1 MSDLAR
7 VGIAI
12 DSDLLQEF
20 DKQVDRR
27 GYANRSEAVRDL
39 IRDSLIRENVAAP
52 HAKVVGTLTLVY
64 DHHVRQLA
72 DRLNDFQHEHHH
84 EIVST
89 LHVHLDHN
97 NCLEVIVLKG
107 LCKNVQRIA
116 DGLISLKGIRHGQ
129 LVLTEAGS
137 QH

>member
-7 VGIAI
+7 VGVAI
-12 DSDLLQEF
+12 DEDLLAKF
-20 DKQVDRR
+20 DRQIERR

-52 HAKVVGTLTLVY
+52 RAPVIGTLTLVY

-72 DRLNDFQHEHHH
+72 DRLNEFQHDHHRQ
-84 EIVST
+84 IVST
-89 LHVHLDHN
+89 LHVHLDHH
-97 NCLEVIVLKG
+97 NCMEVIVLRGVCEDVRK
-107 LCKNVQRIA
+107 IA

-129 LVLTEAGS
+129 LALSAVEAG
-137 QH
+137 

>member
-1 MSDLAR
+1 MSELAR
-7 VGIAI
+7 VGVAI
-12 DSDLLQEF
+12 DGDLLEKF
-20 DKQVDRR
+20 DQQIDRR

-52 HAKVVGTLTLVY
+52 EADVVGTLTLVY

-72 DRLNDFQHEHHH
+72 DRLNEFQHEHHK

-89 LHVHLDHN
+89 LHIHLDHH
-97 NCLEVIVLKG
+97 NCLEVIVLRG
-107 LCKNVQRIA
+107 QCANVQRIA

-129 LVLTEAGS
+129 LALTACGAV
-137 QH
+137 